1 MKLNRSLLAIS
12 ISSLLFSFS
21 ASALEVHDSN
31 LFFGQGERIEV
42 IDRNGKNKAYTKD
55 DKRVHPKLTEHSR
68 KMDQSVLK
76 VDDNTYMIY
85 GYGITAPVVFEGD
98 NGLIVVDPGET
109 TEHGAE
115 TAKVFRDV
123 TGITKP
129 VVGIVYTHNH
139 IDHISGV
146 KGWVSQEDVDAGKVK
161 IYAHDTLVSA
171 VANWSSNVG
180 NILGHRTSYT
190 AASFSG
196 IGPHGSINSAL
207 GSQFDV
213 GHIGFILPTDTFAD
227 TLDVSIDG
235 LNIELHYV
243 PSETNDEIVAW
254 LPKQKV
260 LHAAE
265 VLQGENFPNLHTIRG
280 TKTRDAEVWYRGVDQ
295 LRTFEAELMVNSHG
309 RPVEGKKNVDNVLTA
324 YRDAIQYTHDQSVR
338 AINHGMRP
346 FEMIEAV
353 KLPSHLAQHPWLG
366 EHYGTVSHSV
376 QQQYSNYIG
385 FYQADPWQLEPMQY
399 NERAEQTVKMMGGRG
414 AVLKAASQYIDS
426 GDFTFAAEILTPVI
440 TINTADTEA
449 KALKADAYRLWGY
462 DQLNVNW
469 RNWAMTAVGELEGTL
484 DYSVGAE
491 FSSADVMRELPT
503 INIMDMMTVRL
514 KAEETLDK
522 HFTTAIQFTDTGENF
537 SFEIRRGVAQ
547 LHSELRSDST
557 TIIKMTR
564 AMLNNML
571 SDKSAGNAILAKGL
585 ETGEF
590 VITKGDMASLQTFL
604 SYFEQP
610 TPREELRLIAR

>member
-1 MKLNRSLLAIS
+1 MKMTKTLLGFAIGGLLA
-12 ISSLLFSFS
+12 SSQAL
-21 ASALEVHDSN
+21 ALEVHESN
-31 LFFGQGERIEV
+31 LFFGEGDRIQV
-42 IDRNGKNKAYTKD
+42 IDRNGENKAYTED

-68 KMDQSVLK
+68 KMDQSVIK

-85 GYGITAPVVFEGD
+85 GYGITAPVVFEGKD
-98 NGLIVVDPGET
+98 GLIVVDPGET

-115 TAKVFRDV
+115 THEVFRAA

-146 KGWVSQEDVDAGKVK
+146 RGWVSQEDVDSGKAK
-161 IYAHDTLVSA
+161 IYAHDTLVGA

-213 GHIGFILPTDTFAD
+213 GHIGFMLPTDTFAD
-227 TLDVSIDG
+227 VLDISIPG
-235 LNIELHYV
+235 LNIELHYI

-254 LPKQKV
+254 LPDQKI

-280 TKTRDAEVWYRGVDQ
+280 TKARDAEVWFNGIDQ
-295 LRTFEAELMVNSHG
+295 MRQFPAEIMVNAHG
-309 RPVEGKKNVDNVLTA
+309 RPVEGADNVANVLTA

-338 AINHGMRP
+338 YINHGYRP

-353 KLPSHLAQHPWLG
+353 KLPKHLAEHPWLG
-366 EHYGTVSHSV
+366 EHYGTVAHAV

-385 FYQADPWQLEPMQY
+385 FYHADPWQLEPMQY
-399 NERAEQTVKMMGGRG
+399 DRRAEETVKMMGGRD
-414 AVLKAASQYIDS
+414 AVMKAAAQYIKD

-440 TINTADTEA
+440 TMNVDDIEA
-449 KALKADAYRLWGY
+449 RNLKADAYRNWGY

-469 RNWAMTAVGELEGTL
+469 RNWAMTAVGELL
-484 DYSVGAE
+484 DNLDFETGADFTSDE
-491 FSSADVMRELPT
+491 VLRELPSK
-503 INIMDMMTVRL
+503 NIMDMMTVRL
-514 KAEETLDK
+514 KAEDVVDA
-522 HFTTAIQFTDTGENF
+522 HFSTAIRFTDTNEDF
-537 SFEIRRGVAQ
+537 TFEIRRGIAQ
-547 LHSELRSDST
+547 LHQEVLSDST
-557 TIIKMTR
+557 TVVETTR
-564 AMLNNML
+564 ALLNDMLAAK
-571 SDKSAGNAILAKGL
+571 DGANAVLGQAIQ
-585 ETGEF
+585 TGEF
-590 VITKGDMASLQTFL
+590 KFTKGDMESFQVFMAS
-604 SYFEQP
+604 FEKP
-610 TPREELRLIAR
+610 TPREELKLIAR